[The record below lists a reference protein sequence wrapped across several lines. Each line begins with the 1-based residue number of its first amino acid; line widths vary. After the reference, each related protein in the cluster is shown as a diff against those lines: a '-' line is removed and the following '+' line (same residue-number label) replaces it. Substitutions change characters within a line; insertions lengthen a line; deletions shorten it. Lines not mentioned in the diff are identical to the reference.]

1 MKIRRREEV
10 VRNVEQWSGAK
21 HRAPW
26 CLRPI
31 EPVVRLRQAHG
42 HSRTW
47 VRRD

>member
-1 MKIRRREEV
+1 
-10 VRNVEQWSGAK
+10 
-21 HRAPW
+21 
-26 CLRPI
+26 LRPI